1 MRFLSPNHF
10 LFHNRT
16 KYSIVALFSMIV
28 LQLFSVSTL
37 KAQASIFGE
46 GEKPKTCY
54 DFVKDKL
61 PFYFFSYAQGGALV
75 PPTDRVEGL
84 DYGDQLSPIT
94 MNARC
99 NIVAFPVLITGDVNQ
114 DPYRIWSD
122 ALTFVTDTLKLSAT
136 EKEAEKQKLL
146 LLKAEEANARKL
158 EAERFKKLKADAAG
172 KTPEEFKEDSIQLAA
187 LIEKEKFTAK
197 EESKKEVQSNSGSF
211 INEAQLKSKGIPDSI
226 ITKMK
231 SLGDKNGLRWLYEQ
245 QVLAG
250 NVLFCVATTKIPIFL
265 MKDKQEPLVEYMKV
279 LEFWKT
285 NFAAI
290 YMNSALDE
298 HLSIKEG
305 ADKYFN
311 KYGKASLLLKDFEE
325 HKKQYNFEVSQVY
338 LK

>member
-10 LFHNRT
+10 LFHSRT

-28 LQLFSVSTL
+28 LQLFSVITL

-99 NIVAFPVLITGDVNQ
+99 NVVAFPVLITGDVNQ
-114 DPYRIWSD
+114 DPYRIWAD
-122 ALTFVTDTLKLSAT
+122 ALTFVTDTIKLSTT
-136 EKEAEKQKLL
+136 EKEAQKQKFLL
-146 LLKAEEANARKL
+146 QKTEEANARKL

-187 LIEKEKFTAK
+187 LIEKEKFIAK
-197 EESKKEVQSNSGSF
+197 AASEKEVQSNSSSF

-250 NVLFCVATTKIPIFL
+250 NVLFCVATTKIPILL
-265 MKDKQEPLVEYMKV
+265 MKDKQEPVVEYMKI

-285 NFAAI
+285 N
-290 YMNSALDE
+290 YVSVYLNSKLEE
-298 HLSIKEG
+298 HMFIKESIE
-305 ADKYFN
+305 KYFSAF
-311 KYGKASLLLKDFEE
+311 GKSSLLLKDFEE

>member
-10 LFHNRT
+10 LCLCRA
-16 KYSIVALFSMIV
+16 KYSYLAISSIIV
-28 LQLFSVSTL
+28 LQLFSVCKL
-37 KAQASIFGE
+37 NAQASIFGE

-84 DYGDQLSPIT
+84 DYGDALSPIT

-99 NIVAFPVLITGDVNQ
+99 NIVPFPVLITGDVNQ
-114 DPYRIWSD
+114 DPYKIWTD
-122 ALTFVTDTLKLSAT
+122 ALTFVDDSLKLNAT
-136 EKEAEKQKLL
+136 QKEAQKQKILQQ
-146 LLKAEEANARKL
+146 KAEEENARKRD
-158 EAERFKKLKADAAG
+158 ADRFKKLKEDAAG

-197 EESKKEVQSNSGSF
+197 AASEKEVQTNNSSF

-231 SLGDKNGLRWLYEQ
+231 SFGDKNGMRWLYEQ

-250 NVLFCVATTKIPIFL
+250 NVLFCVAATKIPIFL
-265 MKDKQEPLVEYMKV
+265 MKDKQEPVGEYIKV

-285 NFAAI
+285 NFGTI
-290 YMNSALDE
+290 YINSTLDE
-298 HLSIKEG
+298 HISIKLG
-305 ADKYFN
+305 ADKYFS
-311 KYGKASLLLKDFEE
+311 KYGKSSLLIKDFEE